1 MSLSIIIPVYNV
13 EKYISICL
21 DSLLNQNLNHA
32 DYEIIIINDGS
43 TDSSLQIA
51 NTYKLNHSNISIHS
65 QKNSGVGAARNKGVS
80 IAKGDYIYFIDPDD
94 YLASDVLNELIGIA
108 KEYDLDILTFE
119 SQITTL
125 SNLNVSK
132 SGLGYSTDL
141 PLLDGIAYIANNT
154 FRNEVWWYFI
164 KKEFLV
170 ESEVKFI
177 EGRWMEDAIFT
188 ATLFLKASSMLYVP
202 IDAHRHVIVPGSAMT
217 SREASHYLKVIYD
230 NANAATVYKSLIE
243 NIKNEN
249 VKEIKCV
256 KRLKTRQ
263 QSFVFFMMVRML
275 KSNIKLAEI
284 KNVIESA
291 ERSGAYPLTSFIGD
305 DYNKLSYKILTTVF
319 NNKYLYYACF
329 RFFNP
334 IFNSSNKY

>member
-1 MSLSIIIPVYNV
+1 M
-13 EKYISICL
+13 CL
-21 DSLLNQNLNHA
+21 DSLLNQNLNHD

-43 TDSSLQIA
+43 TDGSLQIA
-51 NTYKLNHSNISIHS
+51 NTYKLKYSNISIHS

-94 YLASDVLNELIGIA
+94 YLACNVLNKLMGIA
-108 KEYDLDILTFE
+108 KEHELDILTFE
-119 SQITTL
+119 SQITTS
-125 SNLNVSK
+125 SNLNVSN
-132 SGLGYSTDL
+132 GLEYSTDL

-154 FRNEVWWYFI
+154 FKNEVWWYLI
-164 KKEFLV
+164 KKEFLKN
-170 ESEVKFI
+170 SEVKFI

-188 ATLFLKASSMLYVP
+188 ATLFLKASTMLHVQV
-202 IDAHRHVIVPGSAMT
+202 DAHRHVIVPGSAMT
-217 SREASHYLKVIYD
+217 SRESSHYLKVIYD

-243 NIKNEN
+243 NIKAEN
-249 VKEIKCV
+249 VEEMKCV

-275 KSNIKLAEI
+275 KSSIKLAEI
-284 KNVIESA
+284 KNVIETV
-291 ERSGAYPLTSFIGD
+291 ERSGAYPLTSFIGV
-305 DYNKLSYKILTTVF
+305 DYNKMSYKILTAVF

-334 IFNSSNKY
+334 IFKSSN